1 MKTIIT
7 KSVKVN
13 VVDKGVEQEVVR
25 LRIFKT

>member
-25 LRIFKT
+25 IIIFKI